1 MSKITKERLSVMS
14 VQYCQYSFEYY
25 VESMVKCGI
34 KWVDFWGGL
43 PHYYRLDYD
52 QAGAQKKVEEI
63 RGLLDKNDLGVAV
76 YTPETLNYPYSFTDP
91 AKETRDRTVD
101 FFELAM
107 KDAKILGTDKVFLN
121 SGCGLRDV
129 PRDVSFDRLIDSYKR
144 IADLA
149 EKYEIDLVLEQ
160 LQPYE
165 SNLVLALPDLQRVL
179 DGVNSKRMKVCV
191 DLVAMEVAGENLSQW
206 FDALGNEMIKLIHF
220 SDTYHYILGDG
231 ELPLKSYLKTL
242 EDYDYQGIVDLEIND
257 SIYWLDPHSSIEK
270 SVDWFEKEWK

>member
-191 DLVAMEVAGENLSQW
+191 DLVAMEVAGENLGQW